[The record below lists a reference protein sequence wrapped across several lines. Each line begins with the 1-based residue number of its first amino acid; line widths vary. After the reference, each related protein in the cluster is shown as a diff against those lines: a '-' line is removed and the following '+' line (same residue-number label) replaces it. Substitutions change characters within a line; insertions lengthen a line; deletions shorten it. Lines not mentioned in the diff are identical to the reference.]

1 MENIHEIYE
10 NAMNDPSLLST
21 IDIDAL
27 LEKIDCD
34 DNNYLEN
41 KTLAEV
47 SKDIFDAISDLEI
60 DSKLARQFCDR
71 LVGYRYVE
79 RICDLRNGKMMR
91 WIKRPFAPFR
101 IFDAERNRY
110 NPFIS
115 APEGGILNENW
126 CKNAEINQKS
136 LTNGG
141 ILMNIKIEN
150 SGVQL
155 LCRNN
160 ANRFFNIKFDDCLV
174 FQKLSMEEQL
184 ILMSYEYIDN
194 SEI

>member
-1 MENIHEIYE
+1 MNNVDIDIKEMYD
-10 NAMNDPSLLST
+10 NAMNDPSLFST
-21 IDIDAL
+21 IDIDSL
-27 LEKIDCD
+27 LAKIEKN

-41 KTLAEV
+41 KRLSDI
-47 SKDIFDAISDLEI
+47 SKDVFDAMSELNLNGDN
-60 DSKLARQFCDR
+60 DSAMDFCNR
-71 LVGYRYVE
+71 LSGYRYVE

-91 WIKRPFAPFR
+91 WIRRPSNNGS
-101 IFDAERNRY
+101 E
-110 NPFIS
+110 
-115 APEGGILNENW
+115 
-126 CKNAEINQKS
+126 KS
-136 LTNGG
+136 HKVNLTNGG

-184 ILMSYEYIDN
+184 ILMSYEYIDK
-194 SEI
+194 SSVVDI

>member
-1 MENIHEIYE
+1 MDIKVDIKEIYE
-10 NAMNDPSLLST
+10 NAMNDPTLFST
-21 IDIDAL
+21 IDIDSL
-27 LEKIDCD
+27 LNKIEKE

-41 KTLAEV
+41 KRLSDI
-47 SKDIFDAISDLEI
+47 SKDIFDAISELNLNGYKDKDNDLAK
-60 DSKLARQFCDR
+60 DFCNR
-71 LVGYRYVE
+71 LSGYRYVE
-79 RICDLRNGKMMR
+79 RICDLRNGKLMR
-91 WIKRPFAPFR
+91 WIKRPSNNN
-101 IFDAERNRY
+101 ITD
-110 NPFIS
+110 S
-115 APEGGILNENW
+115 
-126 CKNAEINQKS
+126 KKVTT

-184 ILMSYEYIDN
+184 ILMSYEYIDSN
-194 SEI
+194 I

>member
-1 MENIHEIYE
+1 MNIVDINIKQIYDD
-10 NAMNDPSLLST
+10 AVNDPSLFST
-21 IDIDAL
+21 IDIDYL
-27 LEKIDCD
+27 LKKIENE

-41 KTLAEV
+41 KTLSDI
-47 SKDIFDAISDLEI
+47 SKDIFDAINELNIDDDLA
-60 DSKLARQFCDR
+60 KNFCNR
-71 LVGYRYVE
+71 LSGYRCVE

-91 WIKRPFAPFR
+91 WIKRGST
-101 IFDAERNRY
+101 NVS
-110 NPFIS
+110 NK
-115 APEGGILNENW
+115 LN
-126 CKNAEINQKS
+126 

-184 ILMSYEYIDN
+184 ILMSYEYVDK
-194 SEI
+194 

>member
-1 MENIHEIYE
+1 MNNCNIDIKDIYE
-10 NAMNDPSLLST
+10 NAMNDPTLFSTINIDSLLN
-21 IDIDAL
+21 
-27 LEKIDCD
+27 KIDKD

-41 KTLAEV
+41 KSLSDI
-47 SKDIFDAISDLEI
+47 SKDVFEAIGELDLNGHE
-60 DSKLARQFCDR
+60 LAKDFCNR
-71 LVGYRYVE
+71 LSGYRYVE

-91 WIKRPFAPFR
+91 WIRRP
-101 IFDAERNRY
+101 
-110 NPFIS
+110 
-115 APEGGILNENW
+115 LNNDY
-126 CKNAEINQKS
+126 KKVT

-141 ILMNIKIEN
+141 LLMNIKIEN

-184 ILMSYEYIDN
+184 IIMSYEYVDK
-194 SEI
+194 